1 MGRGGRGYLA
11 SGGDMTRRKQVM
23 AGKGIVSRFSTNR
36 LNGEPVPDDVKIL
49 LKHADEL
56 AERTEIELH
65 AEKNW
70 VPWTDTSSLSAA
82 DLANP
87 DIAANVRAVAEI
99 HQMIAYIAADDED
112 QYFGYWRGPENRS
125 VASSPLVF
133 FDNEGQ
139 FDLCPGR
146 TFAEAVLSRVPDEQF
161 EELRDWFGEI
171 GIEVAAQTQDE
182 LLPASETESPTELHH
197 ERYCRYKG

>member
-1 MGRGGRGYLA
+1 
-11 SGGDMTRRKQVM
+11 M
-23 AGKGIVSRFSTNR
+23 AGNRIVSRFSANR

-49 LKHADEL
+49 LSHADEL

-65 AEKNW
+65 AEKAW
-70 VPWTDTSSLSAA
+70 APWADTSHLSAA

-87 DIAANVRAVAEI
+87 DIAANVRAIAEI

-125 VASSPLVF
+125 VATSPIVF

-139 FDLCPGR
+139 FELCSGR
-146 TFAEAVLSRVPDEQF
+146 TFAEAILSRLDDEQF
-161 EELRDWFGEI
+161 EDLRDWLGEI

-182 LLPASETESPTELHH
+182 LPSASETQSPTELHQ
-197 ERYCRYKG
+197 ERYRRYKE